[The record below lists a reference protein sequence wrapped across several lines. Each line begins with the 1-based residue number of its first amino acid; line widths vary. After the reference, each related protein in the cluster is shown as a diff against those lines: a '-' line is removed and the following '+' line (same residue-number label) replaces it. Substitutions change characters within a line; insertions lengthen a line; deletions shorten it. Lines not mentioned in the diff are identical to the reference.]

1 MIIFDLFEDDNNPQ
15 RQLTV
20 DQLAT
25 ISDTALDSAYGY
37 GRSTPGNT
45 FGWQANL
52 KSASFAKQM
61 IDRGETDIEKIS
73 DAVHKGWWSV
83 AQKFVDN
90 PDQFSDTE
98 KLRATG
104 KFDKKMADRKAQMVP
119 FNQLTKDQQDI
130 DTVVARAM
138 LQAITG
144 QQGVAEAG
152 EWPDKMSHDDLENM
166 QRNHQKW
173 SEQDTPSRTDP
184 SATVEDFYHEVI
196 RLGPGLGRDLLYFAA
211 EEGDEPRHIV
221 KAARQLYKKI
231 ARKAGLN
238 PEIGSSDNNEVFDLM
253 YDWVGKNYSNPGEQG
268 VAEDSTNF
276 KAYRVPELNRSL
288 PGVSTAAQKTSQVMN
303 LKQNQ
308 PYVKRLIPSP
318 TGHLQ
323 ISVDSQMIGQQDG
336 GAIIR
341 GNTVDTSARRAYT
354 KPWSIHIDH
363 DGNII
368 AQDLGRLNNDE
379 LSAIEYNLVTRNRL
393 LQPNQIAHAV
403 AESRV
408 LEEKQQQKKH
418 DHSHQD
424 PLLTYHGKEPN
435 VRKVLARAYKET
447 PGAKNDIE
455 AVFGH
460 IANVDEINRQ
470 QQQQIIELAKKLIQA
485 QQNYNQQEK
494 RFQNLTDKLRQQGDR
509 PTVQDIQNAEIAGQ
523 IERSPQ
529 AVAENTPKMPAGKKL
544 QQRVDRKKAQA
555 KLDRTGLGGLDY
567 DEVQRGLQGIL
578 DRTKPRDSN
587 VKEDAEVDRPIPAKS
602 VIHGYTVFWDP
613 RTRTAAITRG
623 GHDAEAALTHV
634 RVGMPLY
641 KNFLNAVTRKIDQ
654 LDDELS
660 QGVAEEYKG
669 NIKDTELKNVD
680 PANHNQGEG
689 EFVKN
694 QLHTMKRVITH
705 LDNAIGR
712 GEDLPDWVQSEIAQA
727 VDKIVG
733 VMDYSIS
740 SKEQD
745 IEKHTGN
752 NALMKEGANLTNLT
766 PDEIKGIGMMIK
778 DGHDI
783 PTIIR
788 IFDNKPT
795 AQQITAIA
803 TANMQQGVAEGASA
817 WHSTLDRNQ
826 LATIISRA
834 TRHLDSDAAKDNVE
848 GVLSGGALYHTLS
861 QVAPTWTRLDNEFHE
876 EIYQRAPIEEL
887 AQAAREIQDWKSGN
901 KKPGVV
907 EAFTPGQNSPY
918 DCGGADSEYGRRY
931 NPHKVVNNDTILLTD
946 PAERAEYRRGWDE
959 QERMGGAQNEFRE
972 SDESQMYQV
981 CADGKCTG
989 ALYPDMAKKLKA
1001 SAESTGKYKSV
1012 EIRPYTELN
1021 EVSGYLAQEP
1031 KPLTYPQRI
1040 RRLVTLYQ
1048 AKPAVLG
1055 TLAREKGADSDE
1067 QIAFD
1072 YIRTRKLRPE
1082 PVAGSA
1088 NVNWNDVVRGITTQP
1103 TLHGQDLLN
1112 AAATELKKMGYG
1124 TTPDTRDLMNSV
1136 INGAPEM
1143 HRQLQSA
1150 YDKKIAKTRELAE
1163 DQDTEGVERAILH
1176 RIMVGHKDLLLQY
1189 GPQRVMQAV
1198 EEVAYN
1204 VGDIDE
1210 IGTSDVS
1217 AWVHQVKQILGAVAE
1232 AKAVKTRLDPACW
1245 TGKRIGTP
1253 KTKVK
1258 GGVRVNNCVP
1268 K

>member
-1 MIIFDLFEDDNNPQ
+1 MIIFDLFEDDN
-15 RQLTV
+15 
-20 DQLAT
+20 
-25 ISDTALDSAYGY
+25 
-37 GRSTPGNT
+37 
-45 FGWQANL
+45 
-52 KSASFAKQM
+52 K
-61 IDRGETDIEKIS
+61 
-73 DAVHKGWWSV
+73 
-83 AQKFVDN
+83 
-90 PDQFSDTE
+90 
-98 KLRATG
+98 KL
-104 KFDKKMADRKAQMVP
+104 
-119 FNQLTKDQQDI
+119 
-130 DTVVARAM
+130 
-138 LQAITG
+138 
-144 QQGVAEAG
+144 QGV
-152 EWPDKMSHDDLENM
+152 
-166 QRNHQKW
+166 
-173 SEQDTPSRTDP
+173 SED
-184 SATVEDFYHEVI
+184 
-196 RLGPGLGRDLLYFAA
+196 G
-211 EEGDEPRHIV
+211 
-221 KAARQLYKKI
+221 
-231 ARKAGLN
+231 
-238 PEIGSSDNNEVFDLM
+238 
-253 YDWVGKNYSNPGEQG
+253 
-268 VAEDSTNF
+268 TNF
-276 KAYRVPELNRSL
+276 RAHRVPELNRSL

-494 RFQNLTDKLRQQGDR
+494 RFQNLTDKLRQQGNQ
-509 PTVQDIQNAEIAGQ
+509 PTAQDIQNAEIAGQ

-544 QQRVDRKKAQA
+544 QQRVDREKAQA

-623 GHDAEAALTHV
+623 GHDAEAALAHV

-660 QGVAEEYKG
+660 QGVTEMDKSQKSPAGWNLDDYDYSKG
-669 NIKDTELKNVD
+669 NWT
-680 PANHNQGEG
+680 
-689 EFVKN
+689 
-694 QLHTMKRVITH
+694 
-705 LDNAIGR
+705 R
-712 GEDLPDWVQSEIAQA
+712 G
-727 VDKIVG
+727 KIVTAKDAVKDMGKELNRAFNNTDPKDKEPG
-733 VMDYSIS
+733 VT
-740 SKEQD
+740 E
-745 IEKHTGN
+745 GN
-752 NALMKEGANLTNLT
+752 
-766 PDEIKGIGMMIK
+766 D
-778 DGHDI
+778 
-783 PTIIR
+783 
-788 IFDNKPT
+788 DNKIYDRGYRDGFAGKPKNDKVYDGN
-795 AQQITAIA
+795 AWASYRAGYLDGKQAA
-803 TANMQQGVAEGASA
+803 KSKQGVAEGVVDPQRKKAGK
-817 WHSTLDRNQ
+817 
-826 LATIISRA
+826 IINRCFGKISEYEDDGWEY
-834 TRHLDSDAAKDNVE
+834 LDSNAPVWNNLFNDDQYDGDIDAIIANAPIDLLVKSAKELMDVVSDLPYE
-848 GVLSGGALYHTLS
+848 LDEQGVAETAPLARDARREL
-861 QVAPTWTRLDNEFHE
+861 VAPTDRDRIRRELWKYVRSLDQEGMSNRAHAMAYSCPTWGRLYRQFNNDVS
-876 EIYQRAPIEEL
+876 QLLSKAPTELL
-887 AQAAREIQDWKSGN
+887 AQALREIQSKFQEVAEGVDKDIDSQAYYIANANKNYSILAGPFASRNEAWPEFQKMIHQYPGDIYDLSLLQGHVLQKSR
-901 KKPGVV
+901 KGVA

-972 SDESQMYQV
+972 SETDFSKRRKYEKS
-981 CADGKCTG
+981 ADQTNQPKKPRQPSNDYF
-989 ALYPDMAKKLKA
+989 ARRAKEKRDL
-1001 SAESTGKYKSV
+1001 ERFG
-1012 EIRPYTELN
+1012 EGNELN

-1204 VGDIDE
+1204 VGDVDE

-1217 AWVHQVKQILGAVAE
+1217 AWIHQVKQILGAVAE

>member
-1 MIIFDLFEDDNNPQ
+1 MIIFDLFEDDN
-15 RQLTV
+15 
-20 DQLAT
+20 
-25 ISDTALDSAYGY
+25 
-37 GRSTPGNT
+37 
-45 FGWQANL
+45 
-52 KSASFAKQM
+52 K
-61 IDRGETDIEKIS
+61 
-73 DAVHKGWWSV
+73 
-83 AQKFVDN
+83 
-90 PDQFSDTE
+90 
-98 KLRATG
+98 KL
-104 KFDKKMADRKAQMVP
+104 
-119 FNQLTKDQQDI
+119 
-130 DTVVARAM
+130 
-138 LQAITG
+138 
-144 QQGVAEAG
+144 QGV
-152 EWPDKMSHDDLENM
+152 
-166 QRNHQKW
+166 
-173 SEQDTPSRTDP
+173 SED
-184 SATVEDFYHEVI
+184 
-196 RLGPGLGRDLLYFAA
+196 G
-211 EEGDEPRHIV
+211 
-221 KAARQLYKKI
+221 
-231 ARKAGLN
+231 
-238 PEIGSSDNNEVFDLM
+238 
-253 YDWVGKNYSNPGEQG
+253 
-268 VAEDSTNF
+268 TNF
-276 KAYRVPELNRSL
+276 RAHRVPELNRSL

-408 LEEKQQQKKH
+408 LAEKQQQKKH

-494 RFQNLTDKLRQQGDR
+494 RFQNLTDKLRQQGNQ
-509 PTVQDIQNAEIAGQ
+509 PTAQDIQNAEIAGQ
-523 IERSPQ
+523 IEKSPQ

-544 QQRVDRKKAQA
+544 QQRVDRGKAQA

-623 GHDAEAALTHV
+623 GHDAEAALAHV

-660 QGVAEEYKG
+660 QDVAEGSLEEVDRRGFLKGLGAAAGLAAMGGAKAATSPDDDSWYKIGQPYDSSITSNSTVTQTDNQPSKLTNRISDVTGPNSKGEYLVTVMQDDDIVSHYVTKTPPASWMKGKHKAYPQVASVKPGVAEGQYEIHHLDPEGRPKAIYHHGKG
-669 NIKDTELKNVD
+669 YTDDVVRKDTQYHQERNPGDTFQVFKD
-680 PANHNQGEG
+680 KQP
-689 EFVKN
+689 F
-694 QLHTMKRVITH
+694 
-705 LDNAIGR
+705 
-712 GEDLPDWVQSEIAQA
+712 DW
-727 VDKIVG
+727 
-733 VMDYSIS
+733 
-740 SKEQD
+740 
-745 IEKHTGN
+745 
-752 NALMKEGANLTNLT
+752 
-766 PDEIKGIGMMIK
+766 
-778 DGHDI
+778 
-783 PTIIR
+783 
-788 IFDNKPT
+788 
-795 AQQITAIA
+795 
-803 TANMQQGVAEGASA
+803 QGVAEGDLMRSA

-876 EIYQRAPIEEL
+876 EIYKRAPIEEL

-901 KKPGVV
+901 KKPGVA

-931 NPHKVVNNDTILLTD
+931 NPHKVVNNNTILLTD
-946 PAERAEYRRGWDE
+946 PQERAEYRRGWDE
-959 QERMGGAQNEFRE
+959 QESMGGAQNEFRE
-972 SDESQMYQV
+972 SETDFSKRRKYEKS
-981 CADGKCTG
+981 ADQTNQPKKPRQPSNDYF
-989 ALYPDMAKKLKA
+989 ARRAKEKRDL
-1001 SAESTGKYKSV
+1001 ERFG
-1012 EIRPYTELN
+1012 EGNELN

-1204 VGDIDE
+1204 VGDVDE

-1217 AWVHQVKQILGAVAE
+1217 AWIHQVKQILGAVAE